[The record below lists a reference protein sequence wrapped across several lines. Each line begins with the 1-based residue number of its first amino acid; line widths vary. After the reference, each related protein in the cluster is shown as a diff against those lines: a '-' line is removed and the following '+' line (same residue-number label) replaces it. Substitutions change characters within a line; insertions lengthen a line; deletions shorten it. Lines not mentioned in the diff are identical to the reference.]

1 MLKRN
6 TELIKDDETR
16 LALNFIQEEALGK
29 AIELS
34 AVPTATIP
42 LLEDDTIGVFADVIY
57 IRKGMKIYVITPS
70 SVITI
75 T

>member
-1 MLKRN
+1 MLKKN
-6 TELIKDDETR
+6 LELIKDNETR
-16 LALNFIQEEALGK
+16 LAVEFLQENAIGK

-34 AVPTATIP
+34 AVPTAAAP
-42 LLEDDTIGVFADVIY
+42 LLKDNEIGYYSNIVYFRIEN
-57 IRKGMKIYVITPS
+57 KIYVITPS